1 MSFVRCLWKVSHA
14 DHLHS
19 ERLGLDEGQ
28 QVRVEAFAG
37 APLKEGMRRPCDS
50 HIDLVDATASQ
61 NGGKQS
67 EGVGITIGTSWRAL
81 GFGRFV
87 IFVSHFDARDPN

>member
-1 MSFVRCLWKVSHA
+1 MSFVRCLWNVSHA

-28 QVRVEAFAG
+28 QVLVKAFAG

-61 NGGKQS
+61 
-67 EGVGITIGTSWRAL
+67 RAAN
-81 GFGRFV
+81 RQRV
-87 IFVSHFDARDPN
+87 VPS